1 MLRRAL
7 TGTLVLF
14 IIAGTGSVGYT
25 IDNDTEGTD
34 KNSTKIE
41 IKNQESSMEVVFPE
55 DDFIT
60 SQETVL
66 LSGRAEK
73 GTTIMVE
80 VYSVKELE
88 ETEIETHTLEVEE
101 LGIFNKSI
109 NLKKGT
115 NKIVIKAK
123 KEDTVVHSVTKKV
136 IVADEEK
143 AKEYLNKSE
152 DINILNKLKKQISG
166 DNSESKDI
174 DEENNESKIIKED
187 NILNENIKEDNT
199 ESGEIKESDKLTE

>member
-1 MLRRAL
+1 MLRKAL

-25 IDNDTEGTD
+25 IDNDTETTD
-34 KNSTKIE
+34 RNSTKIE
-41 IKNQESSMEVVFPE
+41 IKKQESSMEVVFPE

-88 ETEIETHTLEVEE
+88 ETEIETHTLEVGE

-123 KEDTVVHSVTKKV
+123 KEDTIVHSVTKKV

-143 AKEYLNKSE
+143 AKEYLNKAE
-152 DINILNKLKKQISG
+152 DINILNKLKQQISG
-166 DNSESKDI
+166 DNSESKV
-174 DEENNESKIIKED
+174 IKED
-187 NILNENIKEDNT
+187 NISNGNIKEDNT
-199 ESGEIKESDKLTE
+199 ENGEIKELDKSTE